1 MTFKMDKK
9 KGIIAVVSVV
19 ILAIIGTIFYFE
31 KVAPKVL
38 TKNEYIKEVI
48 IQNKDFEK
56 VLDNYL
62 DQAVSYNG
70 SKESYEKF
78 IATSEKFPKF
88 VSDLEEKL
96 GPRVPAEARDHYNQ
110 MMAAYKIYL
119 EAIEMYKKA
128 FPKNFGEERTT
139 LIKEAQDKLYEAK
152 NAMQNIS

>member
-31 KVAPKVL
+31 KIAPKVL

-48 IQNKDFEK
+48 IQNKDFDK

-62 DQAVSYNG
+62 DQVVSYNG

-96 GPRVPAEARDHYNQ
+96 GPRVPTEARDHYNQ

-128 FPKNFGEERTT
+128 VPKNFGEERTT
-139 LIKEAQDKLYEAK
+139 LIKEAQDKLAEAK
-152 NAMQNIS
+152 SAMQNIS

>member
-48 IQNKDFEK
+48 IQNKDFDK

-96 GPRVPAEARDHYNQ
+96 GPRVPTEARDHYNQ

-128 FPKNFGEERTT
+128 VRADE
-139 LIKEAQDKLYEAK
+139 IQDGTRLRPMREMLRGVSLYTALP
-152 NAMQNIS
+152 

>member
-48 IQNKDFEK
+48 IQNKDFDK
-56 VLDNYL
+56 VFDNFL
-62 DQAVSYNG
+62 DQVVSYNG

-96 GPRVPAEARDHYNQ
+96 GPRVPSEAKSHYNQ
-110 MMAAYKIYL
+110 MMAVYKIYL

-128 FPKNFGEERTT
+128 VPENFGEERTT
-139 LIKEAQDKLYEAK
+139 LINEAQNKLAEAK
-152 NAMQNIS
+152 SAMQNIS

>member
-1 MTFKMDKK
+1 MIFKMDKK

-19 ILAIIGTIFYFE
+19 VLAIIGTIFYFE

-48 IQNKDFEK
+48 IQNKDFDK

-62 DQAVSYNG
+62 DQVVSYNG

-78 IATSEKFPKF
+78 IATSEKFPRF
-88 VSDLEEKL
+88 VSDLEQKL

-110 MMAAYKIYL
+110 MIAAYKIYL

-128 FPKNFGEERTT
+128 VPKNFGEERTI
-139 LIKEAQDKLYEAK
+139 LINEAQDKLSEAK

>member
-9 KGIIAVVSVV
+9 KWIIAVVSVV
-19 ILAIIGTIFYFE
+19 FLAIIGTIFYFE
-31 KVAPKVL
+31 KIAPKVF

-48 IQNKDFEK
+48 IQNKDFDK
-56 VLDNYL
+56 VLDSYL
-62 DQAVSYNG
+62 DQVVSYNG

-96 GPRVPAEARDHYNQ
+96 GPRVPAEAKSHYNQ
-110 MMAAYKIYL
+110 MMDAYKIYL

-128 FPKNFGEERTT
+128 VPKNFGEERTA
-139 LIKEAQDKLYEAK
+139 LLKEAQDKLSEAK
-152 NAMQNIS
+152 SAMKNIS